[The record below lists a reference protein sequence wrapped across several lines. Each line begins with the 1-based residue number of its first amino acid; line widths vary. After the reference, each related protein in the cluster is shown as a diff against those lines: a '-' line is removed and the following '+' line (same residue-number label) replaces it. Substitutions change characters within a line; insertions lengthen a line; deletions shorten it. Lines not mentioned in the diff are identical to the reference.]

1 LQEEK
6 LVANQIVWVDI
17 PVLDLD
23 RAVRFYSA
31 VLGAE
36 VQKQEH
42 PGRTVAVLPDADSGD
57 VSGCLFTKD
66 GEKPS
71 DRGVL
76 VYLNA
81 QGRLDEAI
89 AAVESSGGKV
99 LKPKHQIGPYGF
111 RAVVLDSEG
120 NRVALHSR

>member
-1 LQEEK
+1 M
-6 LVANQIVWVDI
+6 ANQIVWVDI

-23 RAVRFYSA
+23 RAVRFYSV

-36 VQKQEH
+36 VQKQEY
-42 PGRTVAVLPDADSGD
+42 PGMTFALLPDFDSGD
-57 VSGCLFTKD
+57 VSGCLFMKD
-66 GEKPS
+66 DEKPS
-71 DRGVL
+71 DRGML

-89 AAVESSGGKV
+89 SAVESNGGKV
-99 LKPKHQIGPYGF
+99 LQPKHAIGPHGF